1 MEIEHAIRFR
11 IIEVNSPPY
20 AFIHVI
26 IVETSGGIGGKDL
39 LGHLDQ
45 CLLTSE
51 FEGGGE
57 LDEDDFQCPFFRQDH
72 HLFVDVGVYFP
83 VIFKVKLRCVK
94 FSPVP
99 P

>member
-26 IVETSGGIGGKDL
+26 IAETSGGIGGKDL

-51 FEGGGE
+51 FEGVGE

-72 HLFVDVGVYFP
+72 HLFVDVGV
-83 VIFKVKLRCVK
+83 
-94 FSPVP
+94 
-99 P
+99 